1 MCVYG
6 NGVSCIFC
14 FAPQYSCRSVCDR
27 HLYCFTQDSWQHAEP
42 RTLSGGCAS
51 SAVSLLHRTHVCV
64 CVRVCVCVCVCVCIS
79 YTRVCMHIIHT
90 RTQKHTNTHTHT
102 HSLSLISSLAL
113 TCRPRLT
120 SQRQCAEQHGGV
132 PQHHGHSVGPHSLSP
147 LVPSVLK

>member
-14 FAPQYSCRSVCDR
+14 FAPQYSCRSVCDW

-51 SAVSLLHRTHVCV
+51 SAVSLLRRTHVCV
-64 CVRVCVCVCVCVCIS
+64 CACVCVCVCVYAYHTHAYVCIS
-79 YTRVCMHIIHT
+79 YTRAH
-90 RTQKHTNTHTHT
+90 RNTQTHTHT

-132 PQHHGHSVGPHSLSP
+132 PQPHGHSVGPHSLSP